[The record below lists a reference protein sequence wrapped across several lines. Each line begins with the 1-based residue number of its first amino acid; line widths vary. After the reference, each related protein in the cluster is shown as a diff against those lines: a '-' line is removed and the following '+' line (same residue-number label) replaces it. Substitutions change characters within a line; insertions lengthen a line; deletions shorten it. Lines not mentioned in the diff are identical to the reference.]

1 MEGNPTTTTS
11 FLPSDERPEASS
23 SMAKTR
29 LVTDVTAFL
38 EPDQIARH
46 EITVLPLEIR
56 IGRRTFLIDSRGSW
70 DAFFD
75 YIANRSAEEAEISI
89 PPRILQQVLSQ
100 LCRES
105 EEVLVIPSSGRLS
118 RAYDQ
123 IRSSARGFLGRCR
136 IETMDSMSISWG
148 LGLLVE
154 AAAEAAAQGRPLDAI
169 VRLVRG
175 MLRRI
180 YFVFAVER
188 LDYLERGGRIG
199 PAQALLG
206 TMLKIKP
213 MLLVEDGD
221 IVPVEKV
228 RTHEMIVE
236 KLGDFVAE
244 FATIQQVMI
253 LRSPLESDDSPQI
266 IELRENLS
274 LALPDLS
281 FPSIEYDPVLAC
293 HLGPEALGVMVYEGL

>member
-1 MEGNPTTTTS
+1 
-11 FLPSDERPEASS
+11 
-23 SMAKTR
+23 MAKTSI
-29 LVTDVTAFL
+29 LTDVTAFI

-46 EITVLPLEIR
+46 GITVLPLEIKL
-56 IGRRTFLIDSRGSW
+56 GKRTFLIDSRKSW
-70 DAFFD
+70 DKFFE
-75 YIANRSAEEAEISI
+75 YIADRTAEEAEVSI
-89 PPRILQQVLSQ
+89 PPGFLQQALSQ
-100 LCRES
+100 LCRET
-105 EEVLVIPSSGRLS
+105 EQVLAIPSSGKLS
-118 RAYDQ
+118 HAYDQ
-123 IRSSARGFLGRCR
+123 VRRLARGFLGRCR
-136 IETMDSMSISWG
+136 IEIMDSMSISWG

-154 AAAEAAAQGRPLDAI
+154 AAAQAAAQERSLDAI

-175 MLRRI
+175 MLPRI

-213 MLLVEDGD
+213 ILLVEDGE

-228 RTHEMIVE
+228 RTREMIVE
-236 KLGDFVAE
+236 KLADFVAE
-244 FATIQQVMI
+244 FATIQQVRI

-266 IELRENLS
+266 KELRENLR